1 MDSPEALKETH
12 ETHESDRSD
21 IWREMAANTGSFNPA
36 AAEAKRALDGE
47 KMETVSTDQYEKE
60 IRALGE
66 RFEEPAF
73 LNDEIEMPSDM
84 DLVKMWVEERRHS
97 GIIQGWVQSRSNS
110 PEEQTYKNSL
120 ASAGFR
126 RKLFYRQDP
135 EFEKEFQRVRDEY
148 KEGIIQEK
156 TNEFLNRQDRIEWD
170 VRSELR
176 SYDTEPD
183 NPVAKMEGEDLPL
196 PSRFELIRSWVEDS
210 TPSETGKHIDQIKEW
225 LISDDGDDKEKRYR
239 ALMRVRLS
247 GGIKRWERHGGFR
260 GEIEKSSIHETLVP
274 YNIARSGFDRSKFMS
289 PEYSALSDEE
299 KAKKWEEAK
308 VEYVE
313 LLKKERAERKRR
325 EEEWAAKR
333 AEAKQST
340 GANKKPEW
348 SDDEQRPIETTSLP
362 DQGPN
367 ALSPLFNEYPMD
379 PFGTMFN

>member
-1 MDSPEALKETH
+1 MNGPETLEENH

-21 IWREMAANTGSFNPA
+21 IWHEMAANTGGFNPA
-36 AAEAKRALDGE
+36 AAEMNRAKDGE
-47 KMETVSTDQYEKE
+47 KMEIVSTDQYEKE

-66 RFEEPAF
+66 RFEEPTF
-73 LNDEIEMPSDM
+73 LDDEVEMPSDM
-84 DLVKMWVEERRHS
+84 ELVKKWVEEQRHA
-97 GIIQGWVQSRSNS
+97 GIIQGWVQSKSSS
-110 PEEQTYKNSL
+110 PEEQAYKNSL

-126 RKLFYRQDP
+126 RKLFFRQDP
-135 EFEKEFQRVRDEY
+135 GFEKEFDRVKQEY

-156 TNEFLNRQDRIEWD
+156 TNEFIKSQDRIEWD

-183 NPVAKMEGEDLPL
+183 NPVSKMQGEDLPL
-196 PSRFELIRSWVEDS
+196 PGRFELVRSWIEDS
-210 TPSETGKHIDQIKEW
+210 HLDETRKHIDQIKEW

-260 GEIEKSSIHETLVP
+260 GEMEKSSIHETLVP

-289 PEYSALSDEE
+289 PEYSALSNEE

-340 GANKKPEW
+340 SVNKKSEW
-348 SDDEQRPIETTSLP
+348 SDDEQKPAEMMSLP

-367 ALSPLFNEYPMD
+367 PFSPLFNEYPMD
-379 PFGTMFN
+379 PFGTMFS